1 MTARAQPHGARYGPP
16 PWMVAALVWLSMAL
30 LAGCAAP
37 TTALNNPPTPAVVG
51 LPVDQ
56 ALPVATRPA
65 DPLQLP
71 SITTAGLRVASAPAN
86 ATVAIDPLS
95 PDRPVDLDAPA
106 AHTDLWARVRQGFV
120 MPEIGR
126 ASCRERV

>member
-16 PWMVAALVWLSMAL
+16 PWMAAALVWLSMVL

-37 TTALNNPPTPAVVG
+37 ITAFNNPPTSAVVG
-51 LPVDQ
+51 LAVDQ
-56 ALPVATRPA
+56 SLPAATRPA

-71 SITTAGLRVASAPAN
+71 PIAPAGLRVAAAPAI
-86 ATVAIDPLS
+86 AALAIDPLS

-106 AHTDLWARVRQGFV
+106 ARGPSSTAAPGFAQRLEGATVQGV
-120 MPEIGR
+120 VGY
-126 ASCRERV
+126 